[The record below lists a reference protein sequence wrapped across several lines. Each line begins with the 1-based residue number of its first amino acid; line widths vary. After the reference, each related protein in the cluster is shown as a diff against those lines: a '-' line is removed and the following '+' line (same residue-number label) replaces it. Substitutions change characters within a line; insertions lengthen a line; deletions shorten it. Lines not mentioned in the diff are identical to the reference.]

1 MPEGYFAAQNYAGQQ
16 AVMDHPMKLM
26 HAIEVT
32 SHGGPD
38 CLQACRRP
46 VPVPG
51 EGDVLVK
58 VQAAG
63 VNRPD
68 VMQRQ
73 GLYPPPPGASDIPGL
88 EIAGVVVGLGAG
100 VSSPQVGEAVCALV
114 TGGGYAGYCLAPAS
128 LCLPIPE
135 GLDWVQAAALPET
148 FFTVWGNVFELGKLQ
163 PGERLLVHG
172 GTSGIGVA
180 AIQLARGFG
189 SEVFTTVGSA
199 DKRRFCEALG
209 AVAVNYHEQDFA
221 TAIMS
226 GTQGHGVEV
235 ILDMVGGDYLQ
246 RNLSCLAQEGRLV
259 QIACQQGA
267 KTQINLASIMRKRL
281 TLTGSTLRPRSV
293 AEKARLAQALL
304 DRVWPKLETGEV
316 RPIVHAVFP
325 LEQAAEAHRL
335 MESGTH
341 MGKIMLTIG

>member
-1 MPEGYFAAQNYAGQQ
+1 MPEGYFEAQNYAGQQ

-26 HAIEVT
+26 NAIEVT

-51 EGDVLVK
+51 EGDVLIQ

-88 EIAGVVVGLGAG
+88 EIAGVVVGLGSG
-100 VSSPQVGEAVCALV
+100 VSSPRVGEAICALV
-114 TGGGYAGYCLAPAS
+114 TGGGYAEYCLAAAG
-128 LCLPIPE
+128 LCLPIPK
-135 GLDWVQAAALPET
+135 GLDWVQAASLPET
-148 FFTVWGNVFELGKLQ
+148 FFTVWGNVFGLGKLQ

-180 AIQLARGFG
+180 AIQLARVFG
-189 SEVFTTVGSA
+189 SEVFTTVGSD

-209 AVAVNYHEQDFA
+209 AVAVNYHEQDFT

-226 GTQGHGVEV
+226 GTQGQGVEV
-235 ILDMVGGDYLQ
+235 VLDMVGGDYLQ

-267 KTQINLASIMRKRL
+267 KTQINLATIMRKRL

-325 LEQAAEAHRL
+325 LEEAANAHRM

-341 MGKIMLTIG
+341 MGKIMLKIG

>member
-1 MPEGYFAAQNYAGQQ
+1 MPEGYFEAQNYAGQQ

-26 HAIEVT
+26 NAIEVT

-51 EGDVLVK
+51 EGDVLIQ

-73 GLYPPPPGASDIPGL
+73 GLYPPPPGASDSPGL
-88 EIAGVVVGLGAG
+88 ESAGVVVGLGSG
-100 VSSPQVGEAVCALV
+100 VSSPRVGEAICALV
-114 TGGGYAGYCLAPAS
+114 TGGGYAEYCLAAAG
-128 LCLPIPE
+128 LCLPIPK
-135 GLDWVQAAALPET
+135 GLDWVQAASLPET
-148 FFTVWGNVFELGKLQ
+148 FFTVWGNVFGLGKLQ

-180 AIQLARGFG
+180 AIQLARVFG
-189 SEVFTTVGSA
+189 SEVFTTVGSD

-209 AVAVNYHEQDFA
+209 AVAVNYHEQDFT

-226 GTQGHGVEV
+226 GTQGQGVEV
-235 ILDMVGGDYLQ
+235 VLDMVGGDYLQ

-267 KTQINLASIMRKRL
+267 KTQINLATIMRKRL

-325 LEQAAEAHRL
+325 LEEAANAHRM

-341 MGKIMLTIG
+341 MGKIMLKIG